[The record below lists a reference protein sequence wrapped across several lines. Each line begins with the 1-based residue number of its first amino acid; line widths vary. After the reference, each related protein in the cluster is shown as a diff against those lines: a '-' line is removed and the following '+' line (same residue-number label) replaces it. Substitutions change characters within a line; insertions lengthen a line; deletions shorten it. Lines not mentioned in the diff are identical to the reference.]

1 MNPDKFA
8 FAVAVVI
15 FAAGA
20 LGLVLHHILPQ
31 KHVTG
36 GAKDM
41 IGAVVGLLTLLSAL
55 VLGLLIWTAHGVYSV
70 QNSAIQSIA
79 AKVLDFDLALAEY
92 GPEANAA
99 RAQLKQSLAATI
111 DQLWGAPESDS
122 TFAANDFNATIRNK
136 RNWEASLANLHP
148 STEAQKEA
156 LATAKSDVDSIAQ
169 ARLQMAF
176 ALTSPVSIPLVLI
189 VAGWSTLLFFGYG
202 LASGGDSAGAFVAM
216 TLGAIAAASAVLL
229 ILELSSPYSGIFRV
243 SSAPLEQVL
252 AVTGKE

>member
-1 MNPDKFA
+1 M
-8 FAVAVVI
+8 I

-55 VLGLLIWTAHGVYSV
+55 VLGLLITGPRTG
-70 QNSAIQSIA
+70 SIPPKTRQFESLA

-136 RNWEASLANLHP
+136 RNWEASLVNLHP

-156 LATAKSDVDSIAQ
+156 LATAKWGAS
-169 ARLQMAF
+169 RLAE
-176 ALTSPVSIPLVLI
+176 TS
-189 VAGWSTLLFFGYG
+189 GCGN
-202 LASGGDSAGAFVAM
+202 
-216 TLGAIAAASAVLL
+216 
-229 ILELSSPYSGIFRV
+229 
-243 SSAPLEQVL
+243 
-252 AVTGKE
+252 

>member
-1 MNPDKFA
+1 M
-8 FAVAVVI
+8 
-15 FAAGA
+15 
-20 LGLVLHHILPQ
+20 
-31 KHVTG
+31 
-36 GAKDM
+36 
-41 IGAVVGLLTLLSAL
+41 
-55 VLGLLIWTAHGVYSV
+55 
-70 QNSAIQSIA
+70 
-79 AKVLDFDLALAEY
+79 LDFDLALAEY

-176 ALTSPVSIPLVLI
+176 VLTSSSFPKFESYR
-189 VAGWSTLLFFGYG
+189 AAWSSL
-202 LASGGDSAGAFVAM
+202 
-216 TLGAIAAASAVLL
+216 
-229 ILELSSPYSGIFRV
+229 
-243 SSAPLEQVL
+243 
-252 AVTGKE
+252 